1 MSELNRDGHK
11 LDTLLINGKFYTL
24 RSEGE
29 TVEAVGIRDGR
40 IAFTGSAEEASGY
53 TAEETIDLRGKT
65 IIPGLGDSHL
75 HLYAYCQNRQT
86 AALDDVRSIE
96 ELIGVMKE
104 AAENSAKGIW
114 LKGTG
119 FDQTKFSEGRMPTR
133 QDLDR
138 ISTEH
143 PIVIRRCCLHAMV
156 ANSLAIEKAGIGQCE
171 LQEYAGL
178 IECDHDNNLNGVF
191 REKATAL
198 FDHIIPDPLSDPE
211 LKKQVILDTL
221 KDMASKGITAAHT
234 YAAKIW
240 NYEEE
245 IETYRELER
254 EGGLPLRI
262 VVSLD
267 EVFEP
272 EKMEEEKSPS
282 TKVKFG
288 SYKIFTDGS
297 LGARSAALTEDY
309 ADDPGNKGISLD
321 KDKLVEALQTARRIG
336 LQPAIHAIGDRALD
350 ITLDAIESVFMNG
363 IETEAENSAEIEIE
377 NRTGIEPAFGPSS
390 CLPIRIIHAQVVRPD
405 QIKRLKR
412 LPVVLDIQP
421 VFLCTDLYWI
431 EQRLGKRRM
440 KNAYLWKTMTENGLI
455 MTGGSDCPVESYDP
469 IRGIHAAVMRQ
480 DLNGFPPEGWRSCER
495 LSVYDAVCLF
505 SKNIAYATGDQDVLG
520 TIEAGKFADLTIL
533 DEDPFQINPE
543 HLKNI
548 RIAMTFVDG
557 NKVYDASTPDL

>member
-1 MSELNRDGHK
+1 MSELNRHGCK
-11 LDTLLINGKFYTL
+11 LDALLVNGKFYTL
-24 RSEGE
+24 KMEGE
-29 TVEAVGIRDGR
+29 TVEAVGIRGGR
-40 IAFTGSAEEASGY
+40 IAFAGSADEAFGY
-53 TAEETIDLRGKT
+53 TVEDTIDLRGKT

-156 ANSLAIEKAGIGQCE
+156 ANSLAIEKAGIDQCE
-171 LQEYAGL
+171 LQEYMGL
-178 IECDHDNNLNGVF
+178 IERDHDNNLNGVF

-211 LKKQVILDTL
+211 RKKKVILDTL

-245 IETYRELER
+245 IETYCELDR
-254 EGGLPLRI
+254 EGRLPLRI

-267 EVFEP
+267 EIFEP
-272 EKMEEEKSPS
+272 EKMEGEKSPS

-297 LGARSAALTEDY
+297 LGARSASLTEDY
-309 ADDPGNKGISLD
+309 DDDPGNKGISVD
-321 KDKLVEALQTARRIG
+321 KDKLVEALQTARRRD

-363 IETEAENSAEIEIE
+363 IETE
-377 NRTGIEPAFGPSS
+377 PASGPNS
-390 CLPIRIIHAQVVRPD
+390 CLPVRIIHAQVVRPD

-412 LPVVLDIQP
+412 LPAVLDIQP
-421 VFLCTDLYWI
+421 SFLCTDLYWI

-495 LSVYDAVCLF
+495 LSVYEAVCLF

-548 RIAMTFVDG
+548 RVAMTFVAG

>member
-1 MSELNRDGHK
+1 MSELNRDGRR
-11 LDTLLINGKFYTL
+11 LDALLVNGKFYTL

-40 IAFTGSAEEASGY
+40 IAFAGCADEASRFI
-53 TAEETIDLRGKT
+53 AEETIDLRGKT
-65 IIPGLGDSHL
+65 MIPGLGDSHL

-86 AALDDVRSIE
+86 TALDDVRSIE

-143 PIVIRRCCLHAMV
+143 PIAIRRCCLHAMV

-211 LKKQVILDTL
+211 RKKQVILDTM

-245 IETYRELER
+245 IEIYRELDR
-254 EGGLPLRI
+254 EEGLPLRI

-267 EVFEP
+267 EIFEP

-282 TKVKFG
+282 AKVKFG

-309 ADDPGNKGISLD
+309 DDDPGNKGISLD
-321 KDKLVEALQTARRIG
+321 KDKLAEVLQTARRRG

-350 ITLDAIESVFMNG
+350 ITLDAIESVFAAG
-363 IETEAENSAEIEIE
+363 TETE
-377 NRTGIEPAFGPSS
+377 PASDPSS
-390 CLPIRIIHAQVVRPD
+390 CLPVRIIHAQVVRPD

-469 IRGIHAAVMRQ
+469 IKGIHAAVMRQ

-495 LSVYDAVCLF
+495 LSIYEAVCLF
-505 SKNIAYATGDQDVLG
+505 SKNIAYANGRSG
-520 TIEAGKFADLTIL
+520 CFGYNRSRKICR
-533 DEDPFQINPE
+533 P
-543 HLKNI
+543 
-548 RIAMTFVDG
+548 DG
-557 NKVYDASTPDL
+557 FG